1 MNAAIRLEQV
11 DKSLGQRQI
20 LKDVSF
26 TVEPGDIFGYLG
38 PNGAGKTT
46 TIRIILGLF
55 YPDSGQLKVL
65 GRDVSREPEVK
76 KNIGFVLEADG
87 LYDNLTARENLA
99 YYGEIYEVASITD
112 RIDEVLEAVGLLDR
126 ANDRVGTFS
135 KGMRQRLALARAVLH
150 DPELLI
156 LDEPT
161 AGLDP
166 TGQMEVRELILDL
179 AHRGKT
185 VFLSSHNLDEVER
198 ICNRIAIIHRG
209 EIRTCGEVERLKG
222 TGHRELEIRL
232 GGPLSEEAKAALQRL
247 SYLKEWR
254 CEGGNLLLSLD
265 GENDPSEV
273 LSLLLQKG
281 AAIDEVRR
289 RELSLEE
296 IYAEIVGKEA
306 G

>member
-1 MNAAIRLEQV
+1 
-11 DKSLGQRQI
+11 
-20 LKDVSF
+20 
-26 TVEPGDIFGYLG
+26 
-38 PNGAGKTT
+38 
-46 TIRIILGLF
+46 
-55 YPDSGQLKVL
+55 
-65 GRDVSREPEVK
+65 
-76 KNIGFVLEADG
+76 
-87 LYDNLTARENLA
+87 
-99 YYGEIYEVASITD
+99 
-112 RIDEVLEAVGLLDR
+112 
-126 ANDRVGTFS
+126 
-135 KGMRQRLALARAVLH
+135 
-150 DPELLI
+150 
-156 LDEPT
+156 
-161 AGLDP
+161 
-166 TGQMEVRELILDL
+166 
-179 AHRGKT
+179 
-185 VFLSSHNLDEVER
+185 
-198 ICNRIAIIHRG
+198 
-209 EIRTCGEVERLKG
+209 VERLKG